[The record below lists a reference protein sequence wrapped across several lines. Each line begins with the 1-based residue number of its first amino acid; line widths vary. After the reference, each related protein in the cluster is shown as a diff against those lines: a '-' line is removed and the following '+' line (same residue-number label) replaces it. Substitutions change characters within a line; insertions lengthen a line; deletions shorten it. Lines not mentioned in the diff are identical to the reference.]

1 MMGKIVRKL
10 MLDSI
15 YAVGRNESWFT
26 DMSKR
31 GLHLKKF
38 GRLFVYFEKG
48 EPKDTRYRMDI
59 FMQAPSQERLDM
71 YEECGWHLVG
81 KNGCFYVFAAED
93 VANIS
98 ELHTDPVEQGHTLEE
113 LNRLLKRNT
122 MIFSI
127 AMVLLLGMIF
137 GMYFLVDE
145 PVLFMVRGQIVQQLL
160 LIGVELYAF
169 ASGIRNY
176 LSIRNL
182 KKSLMQGSPIDHHED
197 YRKARFYGGTMGL
210 LFNLMAVCSLIIP
223 FVSMEKSI
231 EYTLPEETVSLPI
244 VRLSQIETSDEL
256 VRDTHYISR
265 GIDFRNRVESD
276 WSPLAPVQYEIA
288 EHGVVAG
295 EMWGDKSGEYSPS
308 IRTQFYRLTYD
319 GLSEPLVKDLINR
332 YIWEDEIEILEI
344 PYPGMDKVLLAE
356 DDIRKQIFACQGDK
370 VMYVSYYGN
379 ADIAKIIPLV
389 MQQMIS
395 FEGEHNG

>member
-1 MMGKIVRKL
+1 
-10 MLDSI
+10 
-15 YAVGRNESWFT
+15 
-26 DMSKR
+26 
-31 GLHLKKF
+31 
-38 GRLFVYFEKG
+38 
-48 EPKDTRYRMDI
+48 
-59 FMQAPSQERLDM
+59 
-71 YEECGWHLVG
+71 
-81 KNGCFYVFAAED
+81 
-93 VANIS
+93 
-98 ELHTDPVEQGHTLEE
+98 
-113 LNRLLKRNT
+113 
-122 MIFSI
+122 
-127 AMVLLLGMIF
+127 
-137 GMYFLVDE
+137 
-145 PVLFMVRGQIVQQLL
+145 MVRGQIVQQLL